1 MKKLSD
7 KQFDDLLRQKAESF
21 DFDFDESA
29 WEKMEQKLRKR
40 DRVIFIRNSSFV
52 LLFLLL
58 SGGAFLLI
66 DNNSSSNTIQTAKQA
81 KSSIQ
86 KTKPFASNTDNA
98 KENLPSVNKSAL
110 KTAPLT
116 EYADYSSTRVKT
128 DKKQETFRIATS
140 FQQSH
145 DNAALTTQE
154 VNTLDKAIIVNTHT
168 KPVLTSLTTLNISHF
183 ANLKIEDTIASGREE
198 NKSTKK
204 RKQLAFSLTALAGPD
219 FSSISSV
226 AGEKGNATV
235 GILLNTALSDKI
247 TLSTGLKYGLKD
259 YQASA
264 YSYQLQNPSR
274 ADQISGIDASCNI
287 LEIPL
292 QVSYALI
299 NNSKRKIAVSSGL
312 SSYLMLKEEYNFRYT
327 PQSGRKDYLL
337 VKNNENQHYLSVL
350 SLSASYHFKPK
361 SSKIQWSIEP
371 YVKLPL
377 AGVGEGNVKLKSSG
391 VSLNLTYDISKKNK

>member
-40 DRVIFIRNSSFV
+40 DRFIFIRNSSFV

-58 SGGAFLLI
+58 SAGAFLLI
-66 DNNSSSNTIQTAKQA
+66 DDNPSSDTIKIAKQT
-81 KSSIQ
+81 KSTIQ
-86 KTKPFASNTDNA
+86 KTEPSHSDAEK
-98 KENLPSVNKSAL
+98 KELSSANKTAL
-110 KTAPLT
+110 KTTPFT
-116 EYADYSSTRVKT
+116 SNTNYKSTGVKT
-128 DKKQETFRIATS
+128 GKKLWSLKMAGPLQENIDNSVLNTQNAFVLENATTVITQTQPVVTS
-140 FQQSH
+140 FA
-145 DNAALTTQE
+145 D
-154 VNTLDKAIIVNTHT
+154 
-168 KPVLTSLTTLNISHF
+168 LNISNF
-183 ANLKIEDTIASGREE
+183 SSNKTEDTIATNEDS
-198 NKSTKK
+198 KQPKK
-204 RKQLAFSLTALAGPD
+204 RKQLAFSVTALAGPD
-219 FSSISSV
+219 FSSISSI

-235 GILLNTALSDKI
+235 GILLNAAISNKI
-247 TLSTGLKYGLKD
+247 TISTGLKYGLKD

-292 QVSYALI
+292 QVSYALM
-299 NNSKRKIAVSSGL
+299 NNSRRKIAVSSGL

-391 VSLNLTYDISKKNK
+391 LSLNLTYDNSKKNK